1 MAKLSIIYAY
11 RNRDFE
17 RIKISL
23 ESLKNQTDTDFEV
36 VFVDYGSTLD
46 KANAVAQIL
55 NQFDFAT
62 YYYIAHPGLLWNK
75 SKALNYG
82 ALKSDSSHIFVADVD
97 ICFAIEAVS
106 QIKKNISA
114 NTFTLF
120 KLSYLKENAQLKPGY
135 QLDVKLSDI
144 KHHGTINGMI
154 VVAKEDFLSV
164 KGYDEI
170 YHFYGSEDVDFY
182 DRLSNKGLKKTFDHT
197 TLFYHQ
203 WHPIQNRINDAK
215 LLKNPKLFNI
225 KKINLVHQL
234 YQKNTNAITP
244 LFKQDIK
251 ANIWCKDDELTQN
264 DATLSFELVNDHA
277 NVWHCIKMILPN
289 LKNEIVCIKV
299 TKDIYFDSLKYK
311 LKKTLNKPDRI
322 PISMKTVNDLMLQ
335 EIVLCYR
342 HHNYTY
348 TISEDLNTIFFI
360 IKL

>member
-1 MAKLSIIYAY
+1 MPKLSIIYAY

-46 KANAVAQIL
+46 KANAVAQIIK
-55 NQFDFAT
+55 QFNFAA

-82 ALKSDSSHIFVADVD
+82 ALKSEGSHVFIADVD
-97 ICFAIEAVS
+97 ICFAREAVS
-106 QIKKNISA
+106 QIKKNITT

-120 KLSYLKENAQLKPGY
+120 KLSYLKAHVELKSGY
-135 QLDVKLSDI
+135 QLDIKPGSI

-154 VVAKEDFLSV
+154 VVAKKDFFAV
-164 KGYDEI
+164 EGYDEI

-182 DRLSNKGLKKTFDHT
+182 DRLANKGLKTTFDEN

-203 WHPIQNRINDAK
+203 WHPIQNHINDAK
-215 LLKNPKLFNI
+215 LLNNPRLFNI

-234 YQKNTNAITP
+234 YQKDSKTITP
-244 LFKQDIK
+244 LFKQK
-251 ANIWCKDDELTQN
+251 VNANIWYKEDQLTKN
-264 DATLSFELVNDHA
+264 DATSSFELTNDHA
-277 NVWHCIKMILPN
+277 QVWHCVKMILPN
-289 LKNEIVCIKV
+289 LKNEIVYIKV
-299 TKDIYFDSLKYK
+299 TQAVYFESFKYK
-311 LKKTLNKPDRI
+311 LKKVLNKPDRI
-322 PISMKTVNDLMLQ
+322 PISMKSVNDLILEDIM
-335 EIVLCYR
+335 LCYR

-348 TISEDLNTIFFI
+348 TISEDLKTISFI

>member
-1 MAKLSIIYAY
+1 MPKLSIIYAY

-36 VFVDYGSTLD
+36 VFVDYGSTID

-55 NQFDFAT
+55 KQFDFAT

-82 ALKSDSSHIFVADVD
+82 ALKSESSHVFIADVD
-97 ICFAIEAVS
+97 ICFAKEAVS
-106 QIKKNISA
+106 QIKKNIA
-114 NTFTLF
+114 TNTFTLF
-120 KLSYLKENAQLKPGY
+120 KLSYLKERVQLKSGF
-135 QLDVKLSDI
+135 QLDIKLDDI
-144 KHHGTINGMI
+144 KHHGTINGMV
-154 VVAKEDFLSV
+154 VVAKEDFFAID
-164 KGYDEI
+164 GYDEI

-182 DRLSNKGLKKTFDHT
+182 DRLTNKGLKKTFDDNT
-197 TLFYHQ
+197 FFYHQ
-203 WHPIQNRINDAK
+203 WHPIQNHINDAK
-215 LLKNPKLFNI
+215 LLKNPRLFNI

-234 YQKNTNAITP
+234 YQKNTNVITP
-244 LFKQDIK
+244 LFKQYAN
-251 ANIWCKDDELTQN
+251 ANIWYKEDLLTKN

-289 LKNEIVCIKV
+289 LKNEIVFIKI
-299 TKDIYFDSLKYK
+299 TKDVYFESLKYK
-311 LKKTLNKPDRI
+311 LKKKLNKPDRI
-322 PISMKTVNDLMLQ
+322 PISMKTVNDLILQ
-335 EIVLCYR
+335 EIMLCYR

-348 TISEDLNTIFFI
+348 TISKDLKTIFFI

>member
-182 DRLSNKGLKKTFDHT
+182 DRLSNKGLKKTFDHN
-197 TLFYHQ
+197 TLFITSG
-203 WHPIQNRINDAK
+203 IQYRI
-215 LLKNPKLFNI
+215 
-225 KKINLVHQL
+225 V
-234 YQKNTNAITP
+234 
-244 LFKQDIK
+244 
-251 ANIWCKDDELTQN
+251 
-264 DATLSFELVNDHA
+264 
-277 NVWHCIKMILPN
+277 
-289 LKNEIVCIKV
+289 
-299 TKDIYFDSLKYK
+299 
-311 LKKTLNKPDRI
+311 
-322 PISMKTVNDLMLQ
+322 
-335 EIVLCYR
+335 
-342 HHNYTY
+342 
-348 TISEDLNTIFFI
+348 
-360 IKL
+360 